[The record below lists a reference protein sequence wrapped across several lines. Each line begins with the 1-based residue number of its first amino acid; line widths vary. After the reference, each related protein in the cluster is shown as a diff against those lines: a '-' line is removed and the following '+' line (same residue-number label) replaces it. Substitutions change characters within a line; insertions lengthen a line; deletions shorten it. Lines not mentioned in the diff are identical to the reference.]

1 MSDQPTSETLR
12 LVEAAS
18 PTGASCAT
26 DTCVRETGPA

>member
-12 LVEAAS
+12 LVEGRES
-18 PTGASCAT
+18 NRCI